1 MDYLSTVTENLNQT
15 TFYLLLSV
23 IVLLVV
29 IIILYK
35 TYMASRKVHAQ
46 MAEYSSLSKDEF
58 GAKLQLIEVHANE
71 HKLNKKALGPLGK
84 IIDEYCVTTTDNNGV
99 ITFAN
104 QKYVQLCGYPA
115 DEIIGRNISL
125 LKSNHHDAE
134 FWQNLWAKLSQQKVW
149 HGEICNSKKDGTHY
163 WTDTFIF
170 PLPLLSDHGQGY
182 ISLST
187 DITAIKKQNDKLLNL
202 VKEKDAAINKV
213 ESLLLHSEKMASLG
227 TMSSGIAH
235 EINNPIAFVASNID
249 TFNEYLC
256 QFAATIIQARKTLGE
271 AAFEKLLAEINEPAV
286 DSDDINFA
294 LDDFSSMVEETRDGI
309 NRIRK
314 IVSDLK
320 CFSHEKQEGY
330 APVDLHKCIETS
342 LNLARNEIKYKA
354 EVVRDF
360 DESIPLLEGSETQ
373 LSQVFINLLV
383 NAAHAIDD
391 QGQITIRTKKL
402 ENEVSIAISDN
413 GSGIKPET
421 LKTIFEPF
429 FTTKPVGQGTGLGLS
444 ISHDIIQRHGG
455 TIKVDSEIGRGTTF
469 TINLPISQQGE

>member
-1 MDYLSTVTENLNQT
+1 MDYLITVTDNLNQT
-15 TFYLLLSV
+15 TFYLLLAV
-23 IVLLVV
+23 IILLV
-29 IIILYK
+29 IIIVLYK
-35 TYMASRKVHAQ
+35 TYTASLKVQAK
-46 MAEYSSLSKDEF
+46 MAEYSSLSKDDF
-58 GAKLQLIEVHANE
+58 GAKLQLIEVHADE

-84 IIDEYCVTTTDNNGV
+84 IIDEYCVTTTDNDGV
-99 ITFAN
+99 ITYAN
-104 QKYVQLCGYPA
+104 QKYLQLCGYPA
-115 DEIIGRNISL
+115 KEIIGKNYRTLNA
-125 LKSNHHDAE
+125 NHHDKA
-134 FWQNLWAKLSQQKVW
+134 FWEQLWGKISEQKVW
-149 HGEICNSKKDGTHY
+149 HGEICNRHKEGSQF

-170 PLPLLSDHGQGY
+170 PLSLLSDHGQGY

-202 VKEKDAAINKV
+202 VKEKEEAINKV

-249 TFNEYLC
+249 TFNEYLG
-256 QFAATIIQARKTLGE
+256 QFAATIVEARKAMGQD
-271 AAFEKLLAEINEPAV
+271 AFEKLLASIEEPEV
-286 DSDDINFA
+286 DNDDINFA
-294 LDDFSSMVEETRDGI
+294 LEDYSSMVEETRDGI
-309 NRIRK
+309 SRIRK

-354 EVVRDF
+354 EVIKEF
-360 DESIPLLEGSETQ
+360 DDSVPPVEGSETQ

-391 QGQITIRTKKL
+391 QGRITIRTSRVDDL
-402 ENEVSIAISDN
+402 VSIAISDN
-413 GSGIKPET
+413 GSGIEAET

-455 TIKVDSEIGRGTTF
+455 TIKVDSEIGTGTTF
-469 TINLPISQQGE
+469 TITLPVSQQDA